1 MIALGSALL
10 LGLLLPQSPAAD
22 SLRVLAHRL
31 PESDLA
37 LEARAR
43 PAALREAVGEALARA
58 ARSPAS
64 AEEELSVA
72 RRLAAAFAVAWRDS
86 FLVREVARFAGWPP
100 ERRTRKVWADSV
112 RRAGVAAF
120 GQDGATSAIVI
131 WRRALAAA
139 SAIGDT
145 AGMAAILGN
154 IGAGHST
161 EGDWD
166 SAGACLERAR
176 ALAVAVGHLQVEA
189 NAIGV
194 LADLRAERGDLA
206 AAREGQLRAL
216 ALRERIGDA
225 RGVAAGHNQLGL
237 LAQDVG
243 DLGEARRRFEAA
255 LALNRRD
262 GRDEVAAT
270 NLVNLAGLSSLDADF
285 ARADRL
291 YRDAL
296 ATWRAREQWADAAD
310 ALHGLGQLE
319 MRRGDYPSA
328 RATLREAL
336 DIYDRTG
343 PVESALA
350 VRRALA
356 GARAAQGDVQGALDE
371 LRRAADLADS
381 GGASAGERAGLVLAR
396 ADLAVQLNML
406 ADAER
411 YYAAA
416 ESHYRAAGEAQGEA
430 EAQEGLGLLALE
442 RGDPARARV
451 LLAGAL
457 RTQSGSG
464 DRRGAAL
471 TRLSLGRAALA
482 RGDTAAARSEVA
494 RATAE
499 LEGVGDPVAVA
510 AALGERAELEAGAGL
525 PAAAESFYGKALA
538 VLGGRVAPEVAW
550 RLHAGLALVRRGRGA
565 PDDAARELR
574 AALAEIER
582 PARSLAL
589 AERRTAFL
597 ADKWDVYAQLARTE
611 GARGRPGAAFEASE
625 RLRARE
631 MLELLARG
639 RVMAVPDTAA
649 ELVSREQD
657 LRRRIAELTRRL
669 EGQTAGPEALR
680 GPDVSLAG
688 GPSREAL
695 LAAQGSYAELL
706 LEIRERAPRH
716 AALVSPRSADWRAV
730 AGRLAP
736 DEALV
741 EYLVSDSGSV
751 AFVVTR
757 DTVRLADLGIG
768 RRELARLVEFVRG
781 TLEPRATGADAL
793 WRGPLRR
800 LHGYLIAPLEENGML
815 AGKRRLVLVPHAEL
829 HYLPFAALLG
839 GAGPE
844 RFLIERYELAVTP
857 SASVWVA
864 LGDRPASTGRGVLA
878 LAPQP
883 DRLPASGREVDA
895 IPALGGGDVR
905 VLTGRAA
912 TEDAFRREAGSRRV
926 LHLATYGVLNK
937 PNPLFSFVEFAPG
950 GTHDGRLEVHEV
962 FGLDLVADLV
972 VLSACQT
979 GLGSGVLA
987 DVPAGDDWV
996 GLTRAFLHAG
1006 AGHVVATLW
1015 PVADEATAVLMGRLY
1030 RELAAGA
1037 EPARALALA
1046 QRALLGARTTAN
1058 PFYWAGFVAVEGSAR
1073 PEAGTA
1079 RGRGR

>member
-1 MIALGSALL
+1 LIALGSALL

-22 SLRVLAHRL
+22 SLRVLAQRL

-43 PAALREAVGEALARA
+43 PAALREAVGEALAWA

-131 WRRALAAA
+131 WRRALGAA

-194 LADLRAERGDLA
+194 LADLRAERGDLT

-270 NLVNLAGLSSLDADF
+270 NLVNLAGLASLDGDF

-310 ALHGLGQLE
+310 ALYGLGQLGL
-319 MRRGDYPSA
+319 RRGDYLRA
-328 RATLREAL
+328 RAALREAL
-336 DIYDRTG
+336 EIYDRTG
-343 PVESALA
+343 PLESALA
-350 VRRALA
+350 ARRALA
-356 GARAAQGDVQGALDE
+356 GALGAQGDVQGALDQ
-371 LRRAADLADS
+371 LRWAADLADS
-381 GGASAGERAGLVLAR
+381 GGASAGERAGLALAR
-396 ADLAVQLNML
+396 ADLAMQLNLL

-411 YYAAA
+411 LYGSA
-416 ESHYRAAGEAQGEA
+416 EAHYRAAGDARGEA
-430 EAQEGLGLLALE
+430 AAREGLGWLALE
-442 RGDPARARV
+442 RGDPGGARV
-451 LLAGAL
+451 LLEGAL
-457 RTQSGSG
+457 RAQMGTG
-464 DRRGAAL
+464 DRRGTAL
-471 TRLSLGRAALA
+471 TRLSLARAALA
-482 RGDTAAARSEVA
+482 GGDTTGA
-494 RATAE
+494 RAGLTTAAEE
-499 LEGVGDPVAVA
+499 LALLGDSVAWA
-510 AALGERAELEAGAGL
+510 AALAERAELERAAGL
-525 PAAAESFYGKALA
+525 PAAAESVFRRGLA
-538 VLGGRVAPEVAW
+538 VLGERVAPEVAW
-550 RLHAGLALVRRGRGA
+550 RLHAGLGLVRRSRGA
-565 PDDAARELR
+565 LDDAARELR
-574 AALAEIER
+574 AALTEIER
-582 PARSLAL
+582 PVQTLVLADRRS
-589 AERRTAFL
+589 AFL
-597 ADKWDVYAQLARTE
+597 SDKWDVFAQLARIE

-631 MLELLARG
+631 LAELLARG
-639 RVMAVPDTAA
+639 RVSAPPDTAA
-649 ELVSREQD
+649 ELVTREQD

-669 EGQTAGPEALR
+669 EGPAFGAEALR

-688 GPSREAL
+688 GPAREAL
-695 LAAQGSYAELL
+695 LAAQRGYTELL
-706 LEIRERAPRH
+706 IEIRERAPRH
-716 AALVSPRSADWRAV
+716 SALVSPAPPDWRAV
-730 AGRLAP
+730 ARRLAP
-736 DEALV
+736 DQALV
-741 EYLVSDSGSV
+741 EYLLSDSGST

-757 DTVRLADLGIG
+757 DSIRVADLGVG

-781 TLEPRATGADAL
+781 TLEPRGAGGDPL

-800 LHGYLIAPLEENGML
+800 LHHHLIAPLEEMGAL
-815 AGKRRLVLVPHAEL
+815 TGKHRLVLVPHAEL
-829 HYLPFAALLG
+829 HYLPFAALI
-839 GAGPE
+839 GATGDG
-844 RFLIERYELAVTP
+844 RFLVERYELAVTP
-857 SASVWVA
+857 SASVWLA
-864 LGDRPASTGRGVLA
+864 LGDRPARVGLGVLA

-883 DRLPASGREVDA
+883 DRLPASRREVA
-895 IPALGGGDVR
+895 TIAALGGDDVR
-905 VLTGRAA
+905 ALTGPTA
-912 TEDAFRREAGSRRV
+912 TEDAFRHEAGTRRV

-979 GLGSGVLA
+979 GLGSGALA

-1015 PVADEATAVLMGRLY
+1015 PVQDEATAALMDRFY

-1046 QRALLGARTTAN
+1046 QRALLGDRTTAN